1 MKKMIWTFIACNVG
15 ALIFFFLPTGMLL
28 TDSPDGANWSNFRFL
43 CIVYTIPSI
52 IVWWIYRKVKGTFI
66 MFLIFE
72 TLMLS
77 YVLWMFLS
85 VKNEI

>member
-28 TDSPDGANWSNFRFL
+28 TDSPDGTNWSNFRFL
-43 CIVYTIPSI
+43 CILYSIPSI
-52 IVWWIYRKVKGTFI
+52 IAWLIYRKVKGTFI

-72 TLMLS
+72 ILMLS

-85 VKNEI
+85 VKNDI